1 MYWQKVYKAK
11 ADWGRSHPCGV
22 TMCIFSSTFSIAL
35 GTDMFLQEASSK
47 VKCSQCGQTSY
58 LRMWDFFLTCLKFS
72 LFFFFNILAFS
83 LPELGGKGNT
93 EKFLKQNGKQSS
105 YEEQMRN
112 SPLPNEGTWQPS
124 LRQAGRHTAFSHQWD
139 MGHRWRLCILDSLR
153 KSDVRVSP
161 H

>member
-1 MYWQKVYKAK
+1 MMYWQKVYKAK

-35 GTDMFLQEASSK
+35 GTGMFLQEASSK

-83 LPELGGKGNT
+83 LPELGGKGNREVSET
-93 EKFLKQNGKQSS
+93 KWEAKQ
-105 YEEQMRN
+105 
-112 SPLPNEGTWQPS
+112 L
-124 LRQAGRHTAFSHQWD
+124 
-139 MGHRWRLCILDSLR
+139 
-153 KSDVRVSP
+153 
-161 H
+161 